1 MAAGE
6 SLLWCRDPFECFE
19 SLDELFDDDELL
31 RLDDDLLLLLPLEL
45 LLWLS
50 FVLVLLLW
58 VCTPSI
64 PDAFNVSEL
73 RLLDEV
79 LVFIFDADC
88 FDEAGVVNCVVD
100 KDLAALFADFRWLFC
115 DPFCDDLE
123 SVASADNDDD
133 DDGDGENV
141 GGSWLKARERRTNQ
155 PFVDNGKG

>member
-1 MAAGE
+1 M
-6 SLLWCRDPFECFE
+6 

-50 FVLVLLLW
+50 FVLVLLW
-58 VCTPSI
+58 ACTPSV

-79 LVFIFDADC
+79 LVFIFDTDC
-88 FDEAGVVNCVVD
+88 FDEAGVVNCVD
-100 KDLAALFADFRWLFC
+100 DEDFAALFADFRWLFC
-115 DPFCDDLE
+115 DPFCDDFE

-133 DDGDGENV
+133 DDGDGANV
-141 GGSWLKARERRTNQ
+141 EGS
-155 PFVDNGKG
+155 